1 MDKNIKKNTHT
12 CITES
17 FCCAWET
24 NTTTSTVFQLK
35 KMFQEKI
42 LKKKKKEKKRE
53 NILAFNVLLLINIY

>member
-24 NTTTSTVFQLK
+24 NTTNSTVFQLK
-35 KMFQEKI
+35 KMLQEKI
-42 LKKKKKEKKRE
+42 LKKRKKKKKEK
-53 NILAFNVLLLINIY
+53 IF